1 MLDQRAEKI
10 QSGLKAAENARKDAA
25 KAEESIQ
32 EQLSEAR
39 IEGQKLIGLARETA
53 DRYREDEMAKVKEDM
68 EAERDRALT
77 NIEREK
83 EAAIQEIRKEFAGLA
98 ITAAEKIVRTSLDE
112 KEHERLIESVLEET
126 SNHKEWYVTD
136 DIS

>member
-1 MLDQRAEKI
+1 
-10 QSGLKAAENARKDAA
+10 
-25 KAEESIQ
+25 
-32 EQLSEAR
+32 
-39 IEGQKLIGLARETA
+39 
-53 DRYREDEMAKVKEDM
+53 MAKVKEDM

-126 SNHKEWYVTD
+126 SNQKE
-136 DIS
+136 

>member
-1 MLDQRAEKI
+1 MI
-10 QSGLKAAENARKDAA
+10 
-25 KAEESIQ
+25 
-32 EQLSEAR
+32 
-39 IEGQKLIGLARETA
+39 GQARETA
-53 DRYREDEMAKVKEDM
+53 DRYREDEMAKVKQDM
-68 EAERDRALT
+68 EAERERALT

-126 SNHKEWYVTD
+126 SSQKE
-136 DIS
+136 

>member
-1 MLDQRAEKI
+1 MYKRQ
-10 QSGLKAAENARKDAA
+10 
-25 KAEESIQ
+25 ESIQ

-39 IEGQKLIGLARETA
+39 VEGQKLIGEPRETA
-53 DRYREDEMAKVKEDM
+53 DRYREDEMAKVKQDM
-68 EAERDRALT
+68 EAERERALT

-126 SNHKEWYVTD
+126 SNQKE
-136 DIS
+136 